1 MNSSLLLAHD
11 CTQQCLP
18 YRAFSFKTASVPTN
32 TVLIALIVGMVLGT
46 IAFAVVGYIVVAR
59 YREAEREAQYSMRNV
74 DDDSMLSTVTWST
87 GLLAEE
93 EDDERPAVGGGESE
107 TSGLLLEKASSVEG
121 DGDFTKL

>member
-1 MNSSLLLAHD
+1 
-11 CTQQCLP
+11 
-18 YRAFSFKTASVPTN
+18 
-32 TVLIALIVGMVLGT
+32 MVLGT

-74 DDDSMLSTVTWST
+74 DDESMLSTVTWST

-107 TSGLLLEKASSVEG
+107 SSGLLDAAATSSGE
-121 DGDFTKL
+121 FTKL